1 MCGFN
6 REKSQD
12 YYKSKLVN
20 AGKYLYAA
28 AWKFEAFLK
37 ILN

>member
-1 MCGFN
+1 MTEAIIAMCGFN

-28 AWKFEAFLK
+28 A
-37 ILN
+37 